1 MYIYIR
7 RTKIYFALIKIT
19 FLLRCYRIPGLA
31 LMNENSIPFQ
41 SLQGCRGGEGGGRG
55 ERFNGCLYHRTDK
68 RINRSRVFIKE
79 SHGT

>member
-41 SLQGCRGGEGGGRG
+41 SLQGCRGGEG
-55 ERFNGCLYHRTDK
+55 NVLMAVCIIVPTNVSID
-68 RINRSRVFIKE
+68 RVF
-79 SHGT
+79 S

>member
-41 SLQGCRGGEGGGRG
+41 SLQGCRGGGGGEGGEG
-55 ERFNGCLYHRTDK
+55 NVLMAVCIIVPTNVSID
-68 RINRSRVFIKE
+68 RVF
-79 SHGT
+79 S

>member
-41 SLQGCRGGEGGGRG
+41 SLQGCRGGEGGGG
-55 ERFNGCLYHRTDK
+55 EGGGEGNVLMAVCIIVPTNVSID
-68 RINRSRVFIKE
+68 RVF
-79 SHGT
+79 S